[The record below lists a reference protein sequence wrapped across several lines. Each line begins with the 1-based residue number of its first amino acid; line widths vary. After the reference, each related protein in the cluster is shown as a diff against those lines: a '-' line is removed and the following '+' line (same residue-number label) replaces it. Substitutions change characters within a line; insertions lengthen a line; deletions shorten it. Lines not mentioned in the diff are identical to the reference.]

1 MKKILVSILVFGLV
15 LGCTPKEPEN
25 KSKTVDELRLALAD
39 FDSEDFLSETSVAY
53 QIFPISFA
61 TSDTDRLGDIQG
73 IINKLDYLNDGDP
86 NTNTDLGIE
95 AIWLNPIYPSQTYHK
110 YDILDYKAI
119 DPKFGTIED
128 FKQLIEESHKRGI
141 KIILDMVFN
150 HTAYDHPW
158 FKAALKGEEP
168 YVNYYRIEET
178 LDLQEYPTR
187 NAWKNASGKFYYAWF
202 WEKMPELNLE
212 NEAVREEIRDI
223 SKFWMDLGV
232 DGFRFDAAKHAYYP
246 DEYPVGT
253 PTLEKNL
260 QFWMELRLFIKEQ
273 NPDFFLVSEIWDT
286 AQNQA
291 PYAHAYDTMFNFDFG
306 EMVISALNVGNHGNL
321 IQKHIDNVER
331 LTDRNPNY
339 VDSPFLTNHDQ
350 NRVMSLFAGSVD
362 KAKIAAGLLLTMPGL
377 PFIYYGEELGMLGV
391 KPDERIREPMRW
403 NDDIASEVAYWN
415 QWIYNWETPNVMV
428 QQADENSLWT
438 LYRDL
443 IQLRNTYADTFV
455 WGDLEQVTMKNSS
468 VLGYYRTDE
477 ENRFLIVANFYN
489 GPMVGEFDTEILA
502 KVEPLFTLGDV
513 SIDSDK
519 INLSSR
525 AMVIYRVNP

>member
-1 MKKILVSILVFGLV
+1 MKKFLVGLLILGVL
-15 LGCTPKEPEN
+15 LGCTPKEPEFTR
-25 KSKTVDELRLALAD
+25 KTVDELRSALAQ
-39 FDSEDFLSETSVAY
+39 FDSKDILSDVSVAY

-61 TSDTDRLGDIQG
+61 TSDTDRLGDIRG

-86 NTNTDLGIE
+86 NTNTDLGIQ
-95 AIWLNPIYPSQTYHK
+95 AIWLTPIYPSQTYHK

-119 DPKFGTIED
+119 DPKFGTLDD
-128 FKQLIEESHKRGI
+128 FKELLEEAHKRGI
-141 KIILDMVFN
+141 KVILDMVFN

-158 FKAALKGEEP
+158 FKAALRGEEP
-168 YVNYYRIEET
+168 YVSYYRIEEK
-178 LDLQEYPTR
+178 LDAQQYPTR
-187 NAWKNASGKFYYAWF
+187 NAWKNAGGKFYYAWF

-212 NEAVREEIRDI
+212 NESVREEIRDI
-223 SKFWMDLGV
+223 AKFWMELGV

-253 PTLEKNL
+253 PVLERNL
-260 QFWMELRLFIKEQ
+260 QFWMELRLFIKEH
-273 NPDFFLVSEIWDT
+273 NPKMFLVSEIWDT

-321 IQKHIDNVER
+321 IQKHIENVRR

-350 NRVMSLFAGSVD
+350 NRVMSLFSGSVD

-377 PFIYYGEELGMLGV
+377 PFIYYGEEIGMKGV

-403 NDDIASEVAYWN
+403 NDDVTSEVAYWN
-415 QWIYNWETPNVMV
+415 QWIYNWDTPNVIQ
-428 QQADENSLWT
+428 QQADEDSLWT
-438 LYRDL
+438 HYRDL
-443 IQLRNTYADTFV
+443 IQLRNTYAKTFV
-455 WGDLEQVTMKNSS
+455 WGNMEQVTLKNSS
-468 VLGYYRTDE
+468 VLGYYRYDD
-477 ENRFLIVANFYN
+477 ENRFLIVMNFYN
-489 GPMVGEFDTEILA
+489 GPMVGELDAEVFA
-502 KVEPLFTLGDV
+502 KAIPIFTLGTV
-513 SIDSDK
+513 STEGAN

-525 AMVIYRVNP
+525 AMVVYQIEP